1 MHTYTY
7 IAMYIFTCLQMHR
20 NAYTATHAQT
30 CTNIQPHIH
39 PTRDMYIHTPTKTY
53 IHRYIHIQV
62 HKNNTFFEKKACK
75 HIFIETLQQMYKII
89 TIIIHYECLYFPR
102 TINLLTT
109 ILQMILHLFLCND
122 FFLCVQC
129 NSATQFKICTRDM
142 QVIPF

>member
-1 MHTYTY
+1 MRTQPHMLRHAQTYSHIYTPHETCTYTHPQKHTYTDIY
-7 IAMYIFTCLQMHR
+7 IYK
-20 NAYTATHAQT
+20 
-30 CTNIQPHIH
+30 CTRI
-39 PTRDMYIHTPTKTY
+39 TLSLK
-53 IHRYIHIQV
+53 
-62 HKNNTFFEKKACK
+62 KKACK